1 MENKFTTI
9 KERVLEII
17 EHYGY
22 TKTEFCA
29 NCAKI
34 GITTANLRGNARKT
48 PLNSDALEKIFSLCP
63 EISPDWLI
71 MGTGDMMREAAQT
84 TVDQQDDKDSVS
96 PAFET
101 LIRTNDRL
109 AATNQ
114 VLAEN
119 NARLMDYLKNE
130 KGINI

>member
-9 KERVLEII
+9 KERVLEVI

-22 TKTEFCA
+22 TKTEF
-29 NCAKI
+29 CAKI

-63 EISPDWLI
+63 NISPDWLI
-71 MGTGDMMREAAQT
+71 MGTGEMMRGAAQSSA
-84 TVDQQDDKDSVS
+84 DQPDNTDSVS
-96 PAFET
+96 PAFEV

-114 VLAEN
+114 TLAEN

>member
-9 KERVLEII
+9 KDRVLEVIKC
-17 EHYGY
+17 YGY
-22 TKTEFCA
+22 TKTDF
-29 NCAKI
+29 CAKI

-63 EISPDWLI
+63 EVSPDWLI
-71 MGTGDMMREAAQT
+71 MGKGDMKRVTAKAEAKEGQP
-84 TVDQQDDKDSVS
+84 DDKRALS
-96 PAFET
+96 PAFEAV
-101 LIRTNDRL
+101 IDTNNKL
-109 AATNQ
+109 ADTNHI
-114 VLAEN
+114 LAEN

>member
-1 MENKFTTI
+1 
-9 KERVLEII
+9 
-17 EHYGY
+17 
-22 TKTEFCA
+22 
-29 NCAKI
+29 
-34 GITTANLRGNARKT
+34 
-48 PLNSDALEKIFSLCP
+48 
-63 EISPDWLI
+63 
-71 MGTGDMMREAAQT
+71 MMREAAQT

>member
-1 MENKFTTI
+1 MKMENKFTTI
-9 KERVLEII
+9 KERVLEVI

-22 TKTEFCA
+22 TKTEF
-29 NCAKI
+29 CAKI

-63 EISPDWLI
+63 DISPDWLI
-71 MGTGDMMREAAQT
+71 MGTGDMMRTAAKNS
-84 TVDQQDDKDSVS
+84 VEHPDDKDSVS
-96 PAFET
+96 PAFEAV
-101 LIRTNDRL
+101 IRTNDRL
-109 AATNQ
+109 AATNHI
-114 VLAEN
+114 LAEN

>member
-9 KERVLEII
+9 KERVLEVI

-22 TKTEFCA
+22 TKTEF
-29 NCAKI
+29 CAKI

-71 MGTGDMMREAAQT
+71 MGTGDMMREASQT

>member
-9 KERVLEII
+9 KDRVLEVIKC
-17 EHYGY
+17 YGY
-22 TKTEFCA
+22 TKTDF
-29 NCAKI
+29 CAKI

-63 EISPDWLI
+63 EVSPDWLI
-71 MGTGDMMREAAQT
+71 MGKGDMKRVTAKAEAKEGQPDVKSAL
-84 TVDQQDDKDSVS
+84 S
-96 PAFET
+96 PAFEAV
-101 LIRTNDRL
+101 IDTNNKL
-109 AATNQ
+109 ADTNHI
-114 VLAEN
+114 LAEN

>member
-9 KERVLEII
+9 TERVLEII
-17 EHYGY
+17 EHYVY
-22 TKTEFCA
+22 TKTELCA
-29 NCAKI
+29 RI

-63 EISPDWLI
+63 DISPDWLI
-71 MGTGDMMREAAQT
+71 MGTGDMMRTAATNNGEQP
-84 TVDQQDDKDSVS
+84 DDKGSVS
-96 PAFET
+96 PAFEAV
-101 LIRTNDRL
+101 IRTNDRL
-109 AATNQ
+109 AATNHI
-114 VLAEN
+114 LAEN